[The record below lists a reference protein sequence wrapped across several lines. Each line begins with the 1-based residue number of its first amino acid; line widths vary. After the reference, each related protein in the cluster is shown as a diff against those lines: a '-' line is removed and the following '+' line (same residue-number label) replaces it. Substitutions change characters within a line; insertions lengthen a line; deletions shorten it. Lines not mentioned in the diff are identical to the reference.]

1 MDKIYLKAYAKINL
15 ILEVLN
21 KRDDGYHEIK
31 SVFQRIS
38 LYDDIS
44 IFKNN
49 NNDFVLETNVDE
61 INNENN
67 IIFKA
72 YKEIQEKYD
81 MVKGIKV
88 VLNKNIPMQAGLG
101 GGSSDCA
108 SFILGIN
115 ELFNLKMSDTEICE
129 IAKNLGADVVPC
141 LYSGANLVSGIG
153 EIVKPL
159 DSLLNYSLLI
169 IQPNF
174 VNSTKEMYQLI
185 DEKGVKQEDV
195 NERLLN
201 LIDSLK
207 EKDINKLASNLYNT
221 FEEVSPNEDKVCEIK
236 EELCNNGAL
245 GSLMTGSGSC
255 IFGIFK
261 DKKQLLS
268 AAKELSKKY
277 NVYVAKTINK

>member
-159 DSLLNYSLLI
+159 DSLLNYNLLI